1 MRGVRTMDEWPD
13 RFRRY
18 QGWLMG
24 IGALLAWFGML
35 YLMFGDVL

>member
-1 MRGVRTMDEWPD
+1 MDKWID
-13 RFRRY
+13 RLQRS

-24 IGALLAWFGML
+24 IGALLAWFAML